1 MTSFARRHLDKKLD
15 RMRPVSHFARPQR
28 GWIRAIREAL
38 GITAEQV
45 GKRMKVSQ
53 SRISALERAE
63 VDGSATITSMQRAA
77 EALGCTFVYAL
88 VPHQPLEEVL
98 INRARAVAADKLA
111 RIDQTMRL
119 ENQGISAAELESER
133 ERLARTLA
141 ETPRRLW
148 G

>member
-53 SRISALERAE
+53 SW
-63 VDGSATITSMQRAA
+63 
-77 EALGCTFVYAL
+77 
-88 VPHQPLEEVL
+88 QP
-98 INRARAVAADKLA
+98 
-111 RIDQTMRL
+111 
-119 ENQGISAAELESER
+119 SAELSLYEPSCIASSR
-133 ERLARTLA
+133 SMAQRCAM
-141 ETPRRLW
+141 
-148 G
+148 